1 MGSSYGLKGKG
12 VDLSQGPPKRKTDV
26 VQIPVV
32 IETPLVPAENAP
44 SSSGWHRKVI
54 YQVHDLNPTCNSDNP
69 NLTIIFFHGIT
80 FGTNDAWKETWTT
93 LPINNREES
102 ICWPEKWL
110 PNDLN
115 DNVRILSLS
124 YDSNIVAGVHND
136 VTEIGENLIQSLVT
150 NSRYQSLWDGPVAL
164 VAYSFGGLVFKSLV
178 VEAHKHVHQKQRN
191 DLDAHVHKC
200 CKTFL
205 NNVKGVIFYGVPH
218 ASGTL
223 DLSNYFIWQH
233 QQINTLRTQ
242 FGFLKNLKSFNRQ
255 MECLSIDFDN
265 AIREDV
271 NIYAFGEGLPLN
283 KNWGFLFRQP
293 NFSFEVPQEL
303 PNIIK
308 GVPSQ
313 DLELATNSTM
323 DLEILFS
330 PFQDL
335 ELVANFLMHLQI
347 LISTHNENRVTINE
361 LQCQYLLEKFCDTL
375 IGAKA
380 CIQDASLQ
388 DVQESHDILKSLAQL
403 AKEAEKLV
411 RDCCDRELI
420 QAAMIFANA
429 KEHFASLILKLRLHM
444 ELLQSIL
451 KEGATKEFLA
461 KLQERIDDIKD
472 KEFHFIDEKAMEDRQ
487 RLLSRL
493 TKVGSSD
500 SKNLI
505 KRLEIS
511 SNRAIL
517 LHENATNVIE
527 AWKVEHKNIHRVPNG
542 QIGRGG
548 SATVRKVTWLGNDFA
563 EKTFYGH
570 DNNEAM
576 RKEAFLLAGLSHPN
590 ILPLI
595 CCATRARSCSLV
607 MELMDKDL
615 FQLMEELVNNES
627 QDPPFKLL
635 EAVDIML
642 QVAEGMNYLHQN
654 KVVHRDLKS
663 KNILVKHNERDM
675 HVYAKVADFG
685 LSKIKE
691 LSCTYSNLTMES
703 GTTRWMAPE
712 LFGDSEDHNVG
723 PSSSTESNL
732 TLNYHFKVDVYSFG
746 MVCYEILTGCVPF
759 FNIIKMTD
767 LRKRIK
773 DGLRPDMPEQC
784 PKQLSNLIQ
793 SCYHPDPKARP
804 LFPDICVELRHI
816 MFSLMV
822 NFTL

>member
-1 MGSSYGLKGKG
+1 MAR
-12 VDLSQGPPKRKTDV
+12 LSMDFKN
-26 VQIPVV
+26 V
-32 IETPLVPAENAP
+32 I
-44 SSSGWHRKVI
+44 H
-54 YQVHDLNPTCNSDNP
+54 
-69 NLTIIFFHGIT
+69 
-80 FGTNDAWKETWTT
+80 
-93 LPINNREES
+93 
-102 ICWPEKWL
+102 
-110 PNDLN
+110 
-115 DNVRILSLS
+115 
-124 YDSNIVAGVHND
+124 
-136 VTEIGENLIQSLVT
+136 
-150 NSRYQSLWDGPVAL
+150 
-164 VAYSFGGLVFKSLV
+164 
-178 VEAHKHVHQKQRN
+178 
-191 DLDAHVHKC
+191 
-200 CKTFL
+200 
-205 NNVKGVIFYGVPH
+205 
-218 ASGTL
+218 
-223 DLSNYFIWQH
+223 
-233 QQINTLRTQ
+233 
-242 FGFLKNLKSFNRQ
+242 
-255 MECLSIDFDN
+255 
-265 AIREDV
+265 EDV
-271 NIYAFGEGLPLN
+271 NICAFGEGLPLN
-283 KNWGFLFRQP
+283 KERGSLLRHP
-293 NFSFEVPQEL
+293 NFSLEVPQEL
-303 PNIIK
+303 PNIIE

-313 DLELATNSTM
+313 DLELATNSVM

-335 ELVANFLMHLQI
+335 ELVANSLMHLQI
-347 LISTHNENRVTINE
+347 LISTQSENPVTINE

-375 IGAKA
+375 TSAKA
-380 CIQDASLQ
+380 CIQDAYLEY
-388 DVQESHDILKSLAQL
+388 VQESHDILKSLAQL

-429 KEHFASLILKLRLHM
+429 KEHFASLIFKLRLHM

-451 KEGATKEFLA
+451 KEGATKDFLT
-461 KLQERIDDIKD
+461 KLQDRKRIDDVKD

-493 TKVGSSD
+493 IEVGSSD

-511 SNRAIL
+511 FHQITFL
-517 LHENATNVIE
+517 PKNATNVID
-527 AWKVEHKNIHRVPNG
+527 AWKVEPKNIHRVPNG
-542 QIGRGG
+542 QIGKGG

-563 EKTFYGH
+563 EKCFHGRE
-570 DNNEAM
+570 NEAM
-576 RKEAFLLAGLSHPN
+576 RKEASLLAGLSHPN
-590 ILPLI
+590 ILPFF
-595 CCATRARSCSLV
+595 CCVTRARSCSLV

-615 FQLMEELVNNES
+615 HQLMEELVNNES

-663 KNILVKHNERDM
+663 ENILVKHNECDR

-691 LSCTYSNLTMES
+691 LSCTYSNLTMDL

-773 DGLRPDMPEQC
+773 DGLRPNMPEQC
-784 PKQLSNLIQ
+784 PEKLSNLIQ
-793 SCYHPDPKARP
+793 SCYRPDPKGRP
-804 LFPDICVELRHI
+804 SFPDICVELRHI

-822 NFTL
+822 NSTL